1 MKKVFI
7 MMGAVLSFG
16 IASAQT
22 DPKQPPQAP
31 DTPPTPVTTDMT
43 PADADQKDPNAQT
56 TVIEKSVK
64 RDKVQ
69 PRKAELK
76 TRDHVKSTPNPERVR
91 DTAKTSKKK
100 AKRNKRG

>member
-7 MMGAVLSFG
+7 MLGAVLSFG

-31 DTPPTPVTTDMT
+31 DTPPTPVTTDMP

-69 PRKAELK
+69 PRKTELK
-76 TRDHVKSTPNPERVR
+76 TRDHVKSTPDSERVR
-91 DTAKTSKKK
+91 DTVKTQRKTKRTKK
-100 AKRNKRG
+100 G